1 MSADCASALMAGKN
15 LKLKL
20 FEDLAIRRLKRYE
33 KNKYLNIDKI
43 KEKTSRTSLTIV
55 LSVFVFVIIFSAI
68 ALTALG
74 LWILTM
80 AGVTVDMD
88 GDLQLGQVILF
99 MSLISLVIGAVIT
112 FFSSRI
118 PLKPVNELINK
129 MNRLAAG
136 DFKTRLKFGET
147 MSSHPAVKELTTSF
161 NTMAE
166 ELENTE
172 MLRSDFINA
181 FSHEFKT
188 PIVSITGLANLIES
202 GNLTEQQRAQYARAI
217 REESMRLSAMA
228 NNVLSLSKVENQTI
242 LTDVSRFNLS
252 EQVRSAVL
260 LLEEKWSDKNID
272 LQLDFDEYFIEA
284 NEELLKQIWINLM
297 DNAVK
302 FVPRCGTIAL
312 EVMEKEN
319 ILCVKISNTGSEIPP
334 DKQDKIFNK
343 FYQADESHA
352 TQGNGIGLAIVK
364 RIIELHN
371 GEISVS
377 SGNGI
382 TTFTVI
388 LPKKQSFQCK

>member
-1 MSADCASALMAGKN
+1 MK
-15 LKLKL
+15 KPKV
-20 FEDLAIRRLKRYE
+20 
-33 KNKYLNIDKI
+33 LNIGRI
-43 KEKTSRTSLTIV
+43 KERTSRSSLTIA
-55 LSVFVFVIIFSAI
+55 LSIFVFIIILSAI

-74 LWILTM
+74 LWLLTL

-88 GDLQLGQVILF
+88 GRLQLGQVILF
-99 MSLISLVIGAVIT
+99 MSIISIVIGAVIA

-136 DFKTRLKFGET
+136 DFKTRLKYGDT
-147 MSSHPAVKELTTSF
+147 LSAHPAVKELTTSF

-188 PIVSITGLANLIES
+188 PIVSITGLANLLES
-202 GNLTEQQRAQYARAI
+202 GNLTEEQRVQYAHAI
-217 REESMRLSAMA
+217 REESMRLSSMA
-228 NNVLSLSKVENQTI
+228 SNVLNLTKVENQTI

-260 LLEEKWSDKNID
+260 LLEEKWAAKNID
-272 LQLDFDEYFIEA
+272 LQLDFDEYMIEA
-284 NEELLKQIWINLM
+284 NEEMLKQVWINLI

-302 FVPRCGTIAL
+302 FVPRCGTVEL
-312 EVMEKEN
+312 EVIDAGEN
-319 ILCVKISNTGSEIPP
+319 LCVKVSNTGSEIPR
-334 DKQDKIFNK
+334 DKLDKIFNK

-364 RIIELHN
+364 GIVELHN
-371 GEISVS
+371 GKVSANSV
-377 SGNGI
+377 NGI
-382 TTFTVI
+382 TTFTVV
-388 LPKKQSFQCK
+388 LPKKQ